1 MFSHYQDKSILIRGC
16 KCVDHIRLIL
26 GQVQNIVHLQFT
38 YHSLFLYL
46 LPVLQSSSHFL
57 YGIPFKM
64 PCFQLLS
71 RAFLSY
77 RGLSPERSSEQL
89 LVSAPGWFR
98 QVLVLGGSRHF
109 ETLCDV
115 LVWVRS
121 FVLGCRGSGDSGGFG
136 VGHGVG
142 SVPFLLRPPALI
154 ESSFTSFQTRVF
166 FAFFLLCFYFYQL
179 IAPRGI
185 SCHRWHEQFGRV
197 SNRLEKARITYL
209 CAQMPQVWWELLTYL
224 TLLTLLD

>member
-1 MFSHYQDKSILIRGC
+1 MCRSYKIDTRTSAEYCALT
-16 KCVDHIRLIL
+16 
-26 GQVQNIVHLQFT
+26 VHLPFAF
-38 YHSLFLYL
+38 SL
-46 LPVLQSSSHFL
+46 SSACFAIFISL
-57 YGIPFKM
+57 SLRPFKM
-64 PCFQLLS
+64 LCFQLLS

-89 LVSAPGWFR
+89 LVWAPGWFR

-121 FVLGCRGSGDSGGFG
+121 FVLGCRGSGDSATVWVQFPFCW
-136 VGHGVG
+136 GHL
-142 SVPFLLRPPALI
+142 PLLSPVSPRSRP
-154 ESSFTSFQTRVF
+154 EFF

-197 SNRLEKARITYL
+197 SNCLEKARITYL

-224 TLLTLLD
+224 ILLTLLD